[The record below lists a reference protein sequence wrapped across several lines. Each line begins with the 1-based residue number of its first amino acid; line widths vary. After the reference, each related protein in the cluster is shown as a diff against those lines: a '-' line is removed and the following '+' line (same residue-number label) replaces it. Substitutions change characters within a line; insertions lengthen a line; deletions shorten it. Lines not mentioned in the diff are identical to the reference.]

1 MANCRLAAGQV
12 AGGADL
18 MRSATRACQSTTQ
31 STSVGGG
38 ATSRL
43 AKPRVCDPPSKQ
55 TVHVENRVD
64 FLRALTLL
72 FGVACAVSL
81 AGCGTEAPTNT
92 ACNNENIDHNAV
104 LRISDGSGNA
114 AALAYDIDMVAMQPG
129 GVREFG
135 FRIINNAQAV
145 SGRALLVKT
154 VAVQETDADGKPV
167 AAPAFSCLG
176 HDGKPCAPAG
186 FPAVIPVGFDAACA
200 PSGAIALANF
210 TVRYT
215 RPTSSELR
223 KFKVS
228 FTFSGD
234 TKQADTP
241 WTAVF
246 STRLGSPKLDC
257 TPPYTDFGK
266 VGLAQG
272 ATATVLCANDG
283 KGAAVIS
290 SATML
295 GTLPLQAQLG
305 SYLIAKGSDLPA
317 GKTIEIPAG
326 TALEIP
332 VEFKNLPS
340 EEKAQAILRLATNE
354 IGKEKVDLSFVVNT
368 TGPCLKFVPAG
379 PLDFGV
385 APVGVPQPREVL
397 LQACGTEDLSLTNVA
412 VAEGADQGFAV
423 SFNSTCFGGK
433 APSTASPVV
442 VPKGATCSLGVSYTA
457 PQLGASN
464 KGKVVVTSNAG
475 KGELGVV
482 GKAATTVQCPKACMS
497 VKLAN
502 GGSLTGDVLPQSKL
516 KFDASCSVP
525 GSSGQP
531 VSKYKWSLQQPAGSY
546 ATFLPSPNVKTPQLQ
561 PNIAGK
567 YMVTLDIAD
576 ALDTP
581 GCGPTTYEL
590 NVVSDDKLYVE
601 LTWDTPADPTK
612 TDETD
617 PTPGAKAVGS
627 DMDVHLAHA
636 DAPDEP
642 GQPDL
647 DKNGEPDPWYAP
659 CLDCSVWNVVGKWG
673 KGGDFD
679 DDAALDRDDKD
690 GWGPEI
696 IAVHVPQPA
705 LAYFVGVYYFSANAF
720 GKSTPTIKVYL
731 DGKLH
736 TTKIGPVMDMQDMWC
751 AGVATW
757 SPASFKP
764 CKGADSKGDLLSKK
778 YPLQPNKN
786 LKCL

>member
-1 MANCRLAAGQV
+1 MTPRAV
-12 AGGADL
+12 ATL
-18 MRSATRACQSTTQ
+18 MRIAFLFLL
-31 STSVGGG
+31 SV
-38 ATSRL
+38 A
-43 AKPRVCDPPSKQ
+43 
-55 TVHVENRVD
+55 
-64 FLRALTLL
+64 
-72 FGVACAVSL
+72 SL
-81 AGCGTEAPTNT
+81 ASWTGCGAETPTAT
-92 ACNNENIDHNAV
+92 ACSNENIDHNAV

-114 AALAYDIDMVAMQPG
+114 AAQAYDIDVVALQPG
-129 GVREFG
+129 GVREFS
-135 FRIINNAQAV
+135 FRITNNAQAV
-145 SGRALLVKT
+145 VGRPLLVKS
-154 VAVQETDADGKPV
+154 VALQETDGEGKPV
-167 AAPAFSCLG
+167 ATTAFACVG
-176 HDGKPCAPAG
+176 PDGKACAQVG
-186 FPAVIPVGFDAACA
+186 FPAVIPTGFDPACA
-200 PSGAIALANF
+200 PAGAVAQANF
-210 TVRYT
+210 SVRYT
-215 RPTSSELR
+215 RPPGSDLR
-223 KFKVS
+223 KYKVS
-228 FTFSGD
+228 LTFSGD

-257 TPPYTDFGK
+257 APPYTDFGK

-283 KGAAVIS
+283 KGTAVIS
-290 SATML
+290 AATML

-305 SYLIAKGSDLPA
+305 SYTIAKGSDLPA
-317 GKTIEIPAG
+317 GKTVEIAAG

-354 IGKEKVDLSFVVNT
+354 VGKEKVDLSFVVNT

-385 APVGVPQPREVL
+385 VPVGVPQPREVI
-397 LQACGTEDLSLTNVA
+397 LQACGTEDLAITDIA
-412 VAEGADQGFAV
+412 VSEGADQGFGVGFA
-423 SFNSTCFGGK
+423 STCFGGK
-433 APSTASPVV
+433 APSAASPVV
-442 VPKGATCSLGVSYTA
+442 VPKGSTCSLGVSYTA

-475 KGELGVV
+475 KAEFGLV
-482 GKAATTVQCPKACMS
+482 GKAAATVQCPKACMS
-497 VKLAN
+497 VKLAT
-502 GGSLTGDVLPQSKL
+502 GGALVGDVLPQSKL
-516 KFDASCSVP
+516 KFDASCSAP

-531 VSKYKWSLQQPAGSY
+531 IAKYKWSLQQPAGSY
-546 ATFLPSPNVKTPQLQ
+546 ATFLPAANVKTPQLQ

-567 YMVTLDIAD
+567 YVVTLDIAD
-576 ALDTP
+576 ALDTA
-581 GCGPTTYEL
+581 GCGPATYEL

-601 LTWDTPADPTK
+601 LTWDTPQDTNK

-617 PTPGAKAVGS
+617 PAPGAKPVGS

-636 DAPDEP
+636 DAPDEV
-642 GQPDL
+642 GQTDL

-673 KGGDFD
+673 KSDDFD

-705 LAYFVGVYYFSANAF
+705 MAYFVGVYYFSSNGF

-736 TTKIGPVMDMQDMWC
+736 TTKIGPAMDMQDMWC
-751 AGVATW
+751 AGLATW

-786 LKCL
+786 LKCQ